1 MVMGEP
7 EPSPREL
14 IARAVEQ
21 GLEPEERQKVTAWL
35 LERSFGTRLGGHPI
49 GIGTAIGSAIATEQR
64 ERLLEVTFGGGSSGG
79 RRGEHQVVPIRLPTD
94 QHAALRDW
102 CQEHGF
108 TMATVVRGLVE
119 RFLEDQGQPPAKS
132 A

>member
-1 MVMGEP
+1 MTDSEQTPPAV
-7 EPSPREL
+7 L
-14 IARAVEQ
+14 ARAVES
-21 GLEPEERQKVTAWL
+21 LSPVERQQVVAWL
-35 LERSFGTRLGGHPI
+35 LGRSFGTRLGGQSI
-49 GIGTAIGSAIATEQR
+49 GIGSAIGSAIASEQR
-64 ERLLEVTFGGGSSGG
+64 ERLLEVTFGSGQSGG

-119 RFLEDQGQPPAKS
+119 RFLEEQGQAPAKS

>member
-1 MVMGEP
+1 MVMAESVTAPP
-7 EPSPREL
+7 EL
-14 IARAVEQ
+14 LARAVE
-21 GLEPEERQKVTAWL
+21 GLPPDERQQVISWL
-35 LERSFGTRLGGHPI
+35 FGRSMGTGFGTRSI
-49 GIGTAIGSAIATEQR
+49 GIGSAIGSAIASEQR
-64 ERLLEVTFGGGSSGG
+64 ERLLEVTFGSGQSGG

>member
-21 GLEPEERQKVTAWL
+21 GLKPEERQKVTAWL
-35 LERSFGTRLGGHPI
+35 LERSFGTRLGGHSI
-49 GIGTAIGSAIATEQR
+49 GIGTAIGSAVATEQR
-64 ERLLEVTFGGGSSGG
+64 ERLLEVTFGSGSSAGG

-119 RFLEDQGQPPAKS
+119 RFLEEQGGRRP
-132 A
+132 

>member
-1 MVMGEP
+1 MVMTESKRTP
-7 EPSPREL
+7 AEMLAS
-14 IARAVEQ
+14 AVES
-21 GLEPEERQKVTAWL
+21 LPPEERQQVIAWL
-35 LERSFGTRLGGHPI
+35 FGRSLGTGFGGRSI
-49 GIGTAIGSAIATEQR
+49 GIGSAIGSAIASEQR
-64 ERLLEVTFGGGSSGG
+64 ERLLEVTFGSGQSGG

-119 RFLEDQGQPPAKS
+119 RFLEEQGQAPAKS

>member
-1 MVMGEP
+1 MGEA

-21 GLEPEERQKVTAWL
+21 GLGPEERQKVTAWL
-35 LERSFGTRLGGHPI
+35 LERSFGTRFGGHPI
-49 GIGTAIGSAIATEQR
+49 GIGSAIGSAVASEQR
-64 ERLLEVTFGGGSSGG
+64 ERLLEATFGGSGLSGG
-79 RRGEHQVVPIRLPTD
+79 RKGEHQVVPIRLPTD

-119 RFLEDQGQPPAKS
+119 RFLEEQGQVPAKS

>member
-1 MVMGEP
+1 MGDAEL
-7 EPSPREL
+7 SPREL

-21 GLEPEERQKVTAWL
+21 GLEPAERQRVTTWL
-35 LERSFGTRLGGHPI
+35 LERSFGTRFGGHPI
-49 GIGTAIGSAIATEQR
+49 GIGTAVGSAVANEQR
-64 ERLLEVTFGGGSSGG
+64 ERLLEVTFGSGTSGG

-119 RFLEDQGQPPAKS
+119 RFLEEQGQSPAKS

>member
-1 MVMGEP
+1 MTESVTAPP
-7 EPSPREL
+7 EL
-14 IARAVEQ
+14 LARAVE
-21 GLEPEERQKVTAWL
+21 GLPPEERQQVVAWL
-35 LERSFGTRLGGHPI
+35 FGRSFGGRFGGQSI
-49 GIGTAIGSAIATEQR
+49 GIGSAIGSAIATEQR
-64 ERLLEVTFGGGSSGG
+64 ERLLEVTFGSGPSGG

>member
-1 MVMGEP
+1 MVMTESESTPP
-7 EPSPREL
+7 EVL
-14 IARAVEQ
+14 ARAVES
-21 GLEPEERQKVTAWL
+21 LPPTERQQVIAWL
-35 LERSFGTRLGGHPI
+35 FGRSFGTRFGGQSI
-49 GIGTAIGSAIATEQR
+49 GIGPAIGSAIAGEHP
-64 ERLLEVTFGGGSSGG
+64 ERLLEMTFGSGQSGG

-119 RFLEDQGQPPAKS
+119 RFLKEQGQAPAKS